1 MGRRFAALAAFIS
14 LLALAIPVKALEGPE
29 GRTPLLAAAERPD
42 AGAAESDSVELD
54 APARAYGP
62 VELRILVD
70 LPDLASWRL
79 TVTDPEGVE
88 TVLKEGTDAGE
99 TVVTWETG
107 TLAEGRYRLRLTA
120 ADRSGREVT
129 DQTRITVSNQSP
141 SLSLSQ
147 AKAEQ
152 DRTFLPVGYSST
164 TAADISLVVRY
175 PGSLNELARG
185 ELRGAAAGENR
196 VVDVPVD
203 LSRLLVGRYVVAV
216 QIRDSQG
223 RSVSGE
229 FSLQVVPSA
238 PRAQLEELPAV
249 SGQEV
254 TLTWLIPTGASSFEV
269 RREGPDGTTVLPV
282 PSWLPSTMRLTV
294 VDRPDVE
301 GRYTYKVISHTT
313 DGLQAESVGRS
324 TFVDLNPPEL
334 GQISVSPVDGIGLN
348 MRWTPA
354 ADAGGLAAYRISLWD
369 GAHRLQLAELDPTA
383 QSYATALNPGSYQV
397 ILTAVDKLGQEA
409 DSAPLSFRVQPGA
422 VAFLVDGMFLD
433 ADVAGAIS
441 DDQTWVPVRLF
452 SDALGYPLLWDQS
465 RRIALIMDPAQDRV
479 VLVGV
484 GDATLQTLS
493 SEGAVR
499 TELPAAPRI
508 VENRMMVPLRPLAE
522 ALGARV
528 KWIQETRTVELI
540 RAAAGE

>member
-1 MGRRFAALAAFIS
+1 MAALIS
-14 LLALAIPVKALEGPE
+14 LLVLAVPAKALEGA
-29 GRTPLLAAAERPD
+29 GGAGAPLLAAAAEVET
-42 AGAAESDSVELD
+42 GASETDLVELD

-62 VELRILVD
+62 TELRVRVD
-70 LPDLASWRL
+70 LPDLVRWRL
-79 TVTDPEGVE
+79 TVTDPAGDE

-99 TVVTWETG
+99 TVVVWETG
-107 TLAEGRYRLRLTA
+107 TLAEGRYRVRLTA
-120 ADRSGREVT
+120 ADGSGREVT
-129 DQTRITVSNQSP
+129 DQTRITVSNPAP

-147 AKAEQ
+147 TKAEQ

-164 TAADISLVVRY
+164 TPADITVVVRY
-175 PGSLNELARG
+175 PGSMTDLVRG
-185 ELRGAAAGENR
+185 EASRVAAGEGR
-196 VVDVPVD
+196 VADVPVD
-203 LSRLLVGRYVVAV
+203 LSRVLVGRYVVAV
-216 QIRDSQG
+216 TIRDSQG
-223 RSVSGE
+223 RSAAGE

-238 PRAQLEELPAV
+238 PRAQLEELPPV
-249 SGQEV
+249 SAQEV
-254 TLTWLIPTGASSFEV
+254 TLTWIIPVGASSFEI
-269 RREGPDGTTVLPV
+269 RRDGPDGTVTIPV
-282 PSWLPSTMRLTV
+282 PGWLPGTMRLTV

-301 GRYTYKVISHTT
+301 GRYTYKVISRTT

-334 GQISVSPVDGIGLN
+334 GQISVSPVDGYGLN

-354 ADAGGLAAYRISLWD
+354 EDAGGLAAYRVSLWD

-397 ILTAVDKLGQEA
+397 ILTAVDKLGRTT
-409 DSAPLSFRVQPGA
+409 DSAPIPFRVQPGA
-422 VAFLVDGMFLD
+422 VAFLVDGVFLN

-452 SDALGYPLLWDQS
+452 SEALGYPLLWDQS
-465 RRIALIMDPAQDRV
+465 RRIALILDPSQDRV

-484 GDATLQTLS
+484 GDTTLQTLS
-493 SEGAVR
+493 RDGAVR
-499 TELPAAPRI
+499 NALPAAPKI
-508 VENRMMVPLRPLAE
+508 EENRMMVPLRPLAE

-540 RAAAGE
+540 REAPGE